1 MKKLLAILFLIMTVQ
16 GIAETVVRG
25 TYETKKKRYVELT
38 ETFQKEIG
46 LDVESGLFL
55 CHIVYALF
63 QGKMIG
69 DIPSDALKVMM
80 K

>member
-1 MKKLLAILFLIMTVQ
+1 MTS
-16 GIAETVVRG
+16 
-25 TYETKKKRYVELT
+25 YEQTT

-69 DIPSDALKVMM
+69 NIPSDALKVMM